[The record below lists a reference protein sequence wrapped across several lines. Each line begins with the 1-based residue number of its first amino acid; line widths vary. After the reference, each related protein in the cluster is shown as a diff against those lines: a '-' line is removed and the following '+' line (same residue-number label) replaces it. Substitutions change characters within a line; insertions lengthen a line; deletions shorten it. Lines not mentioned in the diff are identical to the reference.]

1 MATQIGSLEFDVILK
16 NGTIEK
22 QAKQTEAIIKGMAQS
37 GTQSVETL
45 DESFIKV
52 NGSMRDTVKELQT
65 VNKVDLSGLESQ
77 LKNVSAIQ
85 KDALKN
91 LDNVYKENAL
101 HIKALNDELGKLN
114 ANDEGAAEKLANLKA
129 EIAARQDLNT
139 EIETQRKEIENETIT
154 QRLKLIQREMQ
165 NLYDAG
171 QQDTEMYQKLLE
183 EAGRLSDIRGD
194 VAAQTAV
201 LADDEAN
208 IRATTAALGG
218 VNSALGTA
226 KSGMDLL
233 GTSST
238 ELTKA
243 MTSLNSV
250 QGIFNGLQTI
260 SATLNR
266 DSYARR
272 MANIAATKL
281 QTLVTNLLGKAHLSE
296 AAAAKVATVAT
307 AAATAG
313 LTLLIPILYSV
324 ITKFREFQKA
334 NEDINKGMADAG
346 APAIVSLE
354 LLSQKWN
361 ELGDNMEEKRR
372 FVAENQSEFE
382 KLGASVNGV
391 ADAEKLLVDGK
402 DTFVATIM
410 ARAQATAAY
419 NVLVEKQSE
428 LLQEQLNLG
437 TVDANGN
444 FQGNTSW
451 HWGTEGHVNEAMA
464 QTGANRYSDEN
475 LKRANEL
482 RFQELQREYQEFSN
496 NITNII
502 KEAEKKI
509 KEGEDELGSV
519 ITDKKRT
526 DDYIANLKKQ
536 KAVFDNYK
544 ASLNS
549 DNQGVKSFFSKELKK
564 LQSEF
569 GTSATTWRQF
579 LEEMKKDPKNV
590 GNYDIIKSINE
601 QLLADNSD
609 PLKELMERQKKNY
622 ADYAKLTNST
632 SAEIRDNAQ
641 TVYASLLKQGANYEE
656 YLKNLREKYKGNA
669 AAIKKINM
677 EIIETEREGL
687 MDIFNNELDK
697 NMLFAQDV
705 ADQLKVI
712 EDMRKKIADN
722 DPQKREKNQA
732 LDDKAKSIL
741 GTSNSDLANAQKAYQ
756 EYLNGLL
763 PETERYQRQIQK
775 IRLQI
780 EKETDKQIIETLNN
794 EMQAAEIRLQMAQNK
809 QKIDN
814 AKELAAQLV
823 RIEEKR
829 AADIAAIDEDAAL
842 SAAEKARQKAEA
854 EEYANADIAILK
866 GQFADVD
873 GGFIAQILNA
883 TKEATAGQ
891 LELFVDMINEIQAQ
905 LTEMETSGN
914 QDSEAYIVLKSKL
927 DMAKNAY
934 ETFKTESKR
943 ATAGLAK
950 DKNLAKVAASLQE
963 LGTTLQS
970 IGGMFEG
977 VIGEVMEMTGQMLTA
992 ASSIIT
998 SINTLTNG
1006 TIKGIEMS
1014 SKAATAAIRAVET
1027 ASVILAII
1035 EAAMQVAMSLINLFQ
1050 KDEQTYED
1058 RKNVYKSYLST
1069 LDKVIER
1076 EKALM
1081 NTMTNAQDIMRETG
1095 NVSEMYAKQREQTQ
1109 RLLDEYLHK
1118 GTKGK
1123 KENRGH
1129 TVGYTLGEKMT
1140 SQDLADVQALGINMD
1155 SRVNNL
1161 VGLTAS
1167 QIRDLQQYATSF
1179 YSKLDDETRDYLEKI
1194 VELDDAAADLMAEES
1209 ERITGISFDGFTDN
1223 FKSALLDMNAT
1234 AEDLGATITDTI
1246 QEKLISNLVDGE
1258 LNKDLKRIYDYYD
1271 EAMRTGNG
1279 IDSEEIRT
1287 INKMKDETAQAA
1299 LKRRNEIMSILKQDP
1314 TDEIESNTLSG
1325 AIKGASQESID
1336 LLAGQTNAVRMNQVE
1351 QIAIVKQQLAGLT
1364 TINTSI
1370 VKNGLILNEIL
1381 SEMRSGGNLRAQGL
1395 EI

>member
-16 NGTIEK
+16 NGTVEK

-52 NGSMRDTVKELQT
+52 NGSMRDTVKELQS

-85 KDALKN
+85 KDALEN
-91 LDNVYKENAL
+91 LDNVYKENTL
-101 HIKALNDELGKLN
+101 HIKALNDELEKLN
-114 ANDEGAAEKLANLKA
+114 TADEGAAEKLANLKA
-129 EIAARQDLNT
+129 EIAARQDLNK
-139 EIETQRKEIENETIT
+139 EIETQKQEIESETIT

-171 QQDTEMYQKLLE
+171 QQDTEMYQKLME
-183 EAGRLSDIRGD
+183 EAGRLSNIRGD

-201 LADDEAN
+201 LSNDEAN

-243 MTSLNSV
+243 MTSLNAV
-250 QGIFNGLQTI
+250 QGVFNGLQAV

-281 QTLVTNLLGKAHLSE
+281 QTIVTNLLGKAHLSE

-451 HWGTEGHVNEAMA
+451 HWGTEGHVNEAMQ
-464 QTGANRYSDEN
+464 QTGASRYSDEN
-475 LKRANEL
+475 IKKANEL
-482 RFQELQREYQEFSN
+482 RFEKLKQEYQEFAD
-496 NITNII
+496 NITNVI
-502 KEAEKKI
+502 KDAENKI
-509 KEGEDELGSV
+509 KEGEGQLGAL
-519 ITDKKRT
+519 ITNKKAT
-526 DDYIANLKKQ
+526 DDVIKNIKNK
-536 KAVFDNYK
+536 KAVFDNYQAALLSENK
-544 ASLNS
+544 
-549 DNQGVKSFFSKELKK
+549 GVKQFFTNELKK
-564 LQSEF
+564 LQIGEN
-569 GTSATTWRQF
+569 TSATTYRQY
-579 LEEMKKDPKNV
+579 LEDMKKRYANDFDV
-590 GNYDIIKSINE
+590 MKSINE

-632 SAEIRDNAQ
+632 SSEIRDNAQ

-687 MDIFNNELDK
+687 MDLFNNELDK

-763 PETERYQRQIQK
+763 PETERYQRHIQK

-794 EMQAAEIRLQMAQNK
+794 EMKAAEIRLQMAQNK

-854 EEYANADIAILK
+854 EDYANADIEILK

-873 GGFIAQILNA
+873 DDFISQILNA

-891 LELFVDMINEIQAQ
+891 LELFVEMINEIQAQ

-934 ETFKTESKR
+934 ETFKTKSKR
-943 ATAGLAK
+943 ATAELAK

-1014 SKAATAAIRAVET
+1014 SKAATTAIRAVES

-1035 EAAMQVAMSLINLFQ
+1035 EAAMQVALALINLFQ

-1058 RKNVYKSYLST
+1058 RKNVYKAYLST

-1081 NTMTNAQDIMRETG
+1081 STMTNAQDIMRETG

-1109 RLLDEYLHK
+1109 RLLDEYLHQ

-1123 KENRGH
+1123 NNNRGH
-1129 TVGYTLGEKMT
+1129 TVGYKIGDKMT
-1140 SQDLADVQALGINMD
+1140 SQDWADVKALGINMD
-1155 SRVNNL
+1155 SRVNKL
-1161 VGLTAS
+1161 VDLSAA
-1167 QIRDLQQYATSF
+1167 QIRDLQRYATSF
-1179 YSKLDDETRDYLEKI
+1179 YSKLDDETREYLEKI
-1194 VELDDAAADLMAEES
+1194 VALDDAAADLMAEES

-1258 LNKDLKRIYDYYD
+1258 LNKDLKKIYDYYD
-1271 EAMRTGNG
+1271 AAMRTGNG
-1279 IDSEEIRT
+1279 IDTEEIRT

-1314 TDEIESNTLSG
+1314 TEEIESNTLSG

-1370 VKNGLILNEIL
+1370 VKNGLILSEIL
-1381 SEMRSGGNLRAQGL
+1381 SEIKSNQNSNLRSQGL